1 MHPALRLL
9 AADDGAVVVDDV
21 GVDGAD
27 GVAEG
32 DVGVDEREGVDGRDE
47 LGRSSGSDSL
57 GSGGRESDTK
67 FGFGGE
73 NGRLSVLDGL
83 PLDQTDVSGI

>member
-27 GVAEG
+27 GDAEG
-32 DVGVDEREGVDGRDE
+32 DVGVDGRESGD
-47 LGRSSGSDSL
+47 GRSSG
-57 GSGGRESDTK
+57 GRERR
-67 FGFGGE
+67 
-73 NGRLSVLDGL
+73 GRRRSGIRMALNASGAYVSVLDGS
-83 PLDQTDVSGI
+83 DGMSGE